1 MTTVKFATDVII
13 SSHQKTNLMV
23 SVYANQT
30 ESGITIGGQPTRN
43 AHGGHPE
50 QRKTGNCF
58 IQMQIRNREDYANL
72 IRTLMSLAKCEV
84 E

>member
-1 MTTVKFATDVII
+1 MTIIKFAKDVII

-43 AHGGHPE
+43 VHGGYQE
-50 QRKTGNCF
+50 QMKTGNCF
-58 IQMQIRNREDYANL
+58 IQMQICNRE
-72 IRTLMSLAKCEV
+72 IM
-84 E
+84 

>member
-13 SSHQKTNLMV
+13 SSHQKTKLKV

-30 ESGITIGGQPTRN
+30 ESGITLGGQPTRN

-58 IQMQIRNREDYANL
+58 IQMQIRNREISRMKGCIENGNK
-72 IRTLMSLAKCEV
+72 RSS
-84 E
+84 